1 VVHSEADDGMSLEGD
16 IRTAL
21 LNMSAVTAL
30 VGTDDDAL
38 IRPYMLDDRDNKEAA
53 HIIVEV
59 DQDRPQNDLTGVGGL
74 TYSDVNISCRAT
86 SPGDARSLADAVKRN
101 GTSPGTGLAGYS
113 GTFDAVLESET
124 PTITRRGDN
133 SQRSWFS
140 VELSFVMS
148 QTEAV

>member
-1 VVHSEADDGMSLEGD
+1 MSLEGD

-30 VGTDDDAL
+30 VGTGDDAR
-38 IRPYMLDDRDNKEAA
+38 IRPYSLRDADNQAAA

-59 DQDRPQNDLTGVGGL
+59 GQDRPQNDLTGLGGL

-86 SPGDARSLADAVKRN
+86 TPGNARALANAVKRN

-113 GTFDAVLESET
+113 GTFDAVLESEE

-133 SQRSWFS
+133 SQRDWHS
-140 VELSFVMS
+140 VELSFTMS